1 MNTNTTRKG
10 YSKMVVDHV
19 RSEFKIYIGI
29 GVSLVALY
37 GWMQT
42 EFVTVAKARENMVLA
57 QATDTEQTAQIIN
70 LAKGIEASNT
80 LILFH
85 MEKVKLD
92 DILGDIRR
100 NEQEVFNIEQF
111 VSVNGENEQATARLR
126 ALNTEHEDLLL
137 QRSCI
142 INKND
147 LCN

>member
-37 GWMQT
+37 TWMQT
-42 EFVTVAKARENMVLA
+42 EFVTVAKA
-57 QATDTEQTAQIIN
+57 QATDTEQTAQIIS
-70 LAKGIEASNT
+70 LAKSVEASNN

-100 NEQEVFNIEQF
+100 NEQEVFNIQQF